1 MYTTS
6 NEYKNDNLQAYR
18 QFESRITIGNRIIT
32 NEEVVSINLQ
42 QSIQQEATFTIGN
55 TISSSLNLTYLH
67 NDIEVSDREIINLEI
82 GLLVN
87 SDYEYIP
94 LGVYNIDLCNSND
107 TTTIITAYD
116 NMVKFDISYK
126 ENNSQPTVHSV
137 INRLSELTGIEFAG
151 TLSNYNNYNLV
162 SLSGYSCREVLGFVA
177 GVLGCNAI
185 IDREGKFKFIN
196 ISKTSS
202 LTITNENYSNYFRQS
217 KLYKISKIVN
227 TLDES
232 TIEIGSTNDDTV
244 CLNMTN
250 PFVNEERLQ
259 DIYNKMN
266 GFSFLPYELNWNGDL
281 SLDLGDSIEIVD
293 KKGTSLIQ
301 PILNQSFIYT
311 GGLSSIV
318 QAQGDTKL
326 ANDYAT
332 KSKEEANLDRV
343 KDETIENSENIDRLN
358 ISVAEIDKVLANK
371 IEVKDLAT
379 INADIKNLKTDKA
392 EIKDLNVTNATIDS
406 LNTKVANVEELVTTK
421 ANIVDLNA
429 TNAEITKLQT
439 EDATIKNLVA
449 EKATITDLNAAIADI
464 EVLDAEVGDI
474 KTLVNGNLTSDNIQ
488 SLHLTASNTT
498 FDNAII
504 KDAMIEGVNAGKVNA
519 GTLNT
524 NNVNIS
530 SKDGSMLLQGSLQQ
544 FKDENDKVRI
554 QIGKDTT
561 GNFTFILYD
570 ENGTGVLI
578 DETGIKDSSALGDG
592 LIVDANVSDNAN
604 ISGDKLD
611 IDSVFSEMN
620 ESTSTLKSTKIYLDD
635 KGQTLDVAFNNMSTT
650 VEDTKE
656 QVETNATDISVAQ
669 GQISSLI
676 SNTTITKED
685 GTTVSLKDEY
695 NSTKD
700 TVNSHTQT
708 IGLLE
713 TNYKSTLKSSSVQYY
728 LSTSTTSTTG
738 GSWQDTAPEWV
749 NGKYM
754 WQRMKYVYT
763 DGTVTYGAESC
774 VAGAKGDTGAQG
786 IQGPPGAT
794 GAQGPTGA
802 TGAKGDTGEKGQ
814 SLVLSTPQWY
824 KSTSNTSQT
833 GGSWSETMPIITIGY
848 YLWLRYKLDWQNPT
862 ATTYTTPTLEQIGEA
877 VKEVQSKQVILEQ
890 SLDGFKQTVS
900 NTYATQ
906 SSLDTTNGNVDKLQ
920 TNLSEVEQTANKF
933 DWLVASGDSSS
944 NMTLTDDFYTVVTSN
959 IKLTAEN
966 ITLEGLVTAN
976 DNFRILTDGTCEA
989 NDITVSGSIS
999 VNELTC
1005 NSINVPWYDRCL
1017 TSNVTIYIDPDYI
1030 YEADTVEEMFY
1041 DGATFCSF
1049 ADLLSVCPR
1058 NLNGYIL
1065 DVYLNAD
1072 LIEKINITQL
1082 CNGRLRVHMQG
1093 HTLKGYFR
1101 IYGRTIEC
1109 LMYGNKYGSTK
1120 GNTRGKIIPGSVGYY
1135 YSPYRY
1141 CLVADTCKFT
1151 CYDLDLYN
1159 GTDTTYQT
1167 NGVACSNGCTAYLS
1181 AIKAVNTPR
1190 TLVRI
1195 NAMSH
1200 VYIESSSGLT
1210 SSNSFQAVS
1219 GSLMQLNTTTHAGRS
1234 SGSSHTYTANN
1245 GLIYSDGVT
1254 WDSSAV
1260 TDSNN
1265 TNTDT
1270 STTVTKTATIK
1281 STSGNS
1287 WRTSGSYANSWAS
1300 DVIVRQG
1307 RWTTSLGINQGYW
1320 WFGNDIYNILQ
1331 SSSNEITSIKIK
1343 VTRNSGGTS
1352 SAVTHYLRAHTYAS
1366 KPSSPSLLG
1375 TSVLNKSFSLATGN
1389 STTISLSASEI
1400 SALKSNKAK
1409 GFGLYTSNNT
1419 AGSSGS
1425 YSCCSATATVT
1436 ITYKTIE

>member
-250 PFVNEERLQ
+250 PFVNEEILQ

-293 KKGTSLIQ
+293 KKGTSLMQ
-301 PILNQSFIYT
+301 PILNQSFVYT

-326 ANDYAT
+326 ANDYTT

-464 EVLDAEVGDI
+464 EVLDAKVGDI

-635 KGQTLDVAFNNMSTT
+635 KGQTLDVAFNAMETT
-650 VEDTKE
+650 VEGNTE
-656 QVETNATDISVAQ
+656 QINTNTTSISTQQ
-669 GQISSLI
+669 GEIDQLI

-685 GTTVSLKDEY
+685 GTVVQMKDAF
-695 NSTKD
+695 NSVKD
-700 TVNSHTQT
+700 TVDSHTQT
-708 IGLLE
+708 INSHE
-713 TNYKSTLKSSSVQYY
+713 STLSGV
-728 LSTSTTSTTG
+728 
-738 GSWQDTAPEWV
+738 TA
-749 NGKYM
+749 K
-754 WQRMKYVYT
+754 Q
-763 DGTVTYGAESC
+763 AEF
-774 VAGAKGDTGAQG
+774 T
-786 IQGPPGAT
+786 
-794 GAQGPTGA
+794 
-802 TGAKGDTGEKGQ
+802 
-814 SLVLSTPQWY
+814 
-824 KSTSNTSQT
+824 
-833 GGSWSETMPIITIGY
+833 
-848 YLWLRYKLDWQNPT
+848 QN
-862 ATTYTTPTLEQIGEA
+862 
-877 VKEVQSKQVILEQ
+877 
-890 SLDGFKQTVS
+890 LDGFKTEVS
-900 NTYATQ
+900 NTYSTKDELIDAQ
-906 SSLDTTNGNVDKLQ
+906 ND
-920 TNLSEVEQTANKF
+920 LSQDISVVEQQANKIN
-933 DWLVASGDSSS
+933 WVVGSGTSQS
-944 NMTLTDDFYTVVTSN
+944 NMTLTDEAYNLISD
-959 IKLTAEN
+959 N
-966 ITLEGLVTAN
+966 ITLTADHIDLDGYVSN
-976 DNFRILTDGTCEA
+976 SSDDPNWSIGTDGNMEVKNMNVEGEMSTDVLNCNVINNPNYPATLSGDINLYVSNLVGSDDYTLDEVLASIDESEA
-989 NDITVSGSIS
+989 QGS
-999 VNELTC
+999 
-1005 NSINVPWYDRCL
+1005 
-1017 TSNVTIYIDPDYI
+1017 
-1030 YEADTVEEMFY
+1030 
-1041 DGATFCSF
+1041 
-1049 ADLLSVCPR
+1049 ADLIKKFYSLRGVESALPR
-1058 NLNGYIL
+1058 NLNGKTVRIYLETDDNGQILFRNFMGGRILIFLCSHEVKGYIG
-1065 DVYLNAD
+1065 DYNCYSDFKIYGGSTQSEPTTYGVIRPSTNTVYSSDNSSVFFQKSPACGIYYCNIYGGSSASGYSAVKVTED
-1072 LIEKINITQL
+1072 CMCRIEL
-1082 CNGRLRVHMQG
+1082 CNFYSAYTFVNVSSISQV
-1093 HTLKGYFR
+1093 F
-1101 IYGRTIEC
+1101 C
-1109 LMYGNKYGSTK
+1109 NKTTGKATDYAFKSYTGSMLHLANTTQASGTK
-1120 GNTRGKIIPGSVGYY
+1120 GNVY
-1135 YSPYRY
+1135 
-1141 CLVADTCKFT
+1141 
-1151 CYDLDLYN
+1151 
-1159 GTDTTYQT
+1159 
-1167 NGVACSNGCTAYLS
+1167 CSNGSVIYG
-1181 AIKAVNTPR
+1181 
-1190 TLVRI
+1190 TLAQTI
-1195 NAMSH
+1195 
-1200 VYIESSSGLT
+1200 SGT
-1210 SSNSFQAVS
+1210 
-1219 GSLMQLNTTTHAGRS
+1219 
-1234 SGSSHTYTANN
+1234 N
-1245 GLIYSDGVT
+1245 GIT
-1254 WDSSAV
+1254 WDSSTAV
-1260 TDSNN
+1260 EN
-1265 TNTDT
+1265 TTT
-1270 STTVTKTATIK
+1270 TTKTITATVTYKSNYGDTYRSTVYNNWKKDGTCRQGDYGYGDCTGLWFFGTAFAEVKGKTINKVTITIK
-1281 STSGNS
+1281 
-1287 WRTSGSYANSWAS
+1287 
-1300 DVIVRQG
+1300 RQ
-1307 RWTTSLGINQGYW
+1307 T
-1320 WFGNDIYNILQ
+1320 
-1331 SSSNEITSIKIK
+1331 
-1343 VTRNSGGTS
+1343 GGTS
-1352 SAVTHYLRAHTYAS
+1352 ASVEHKLWMHNYSTRPSGAPTLTSGWSKTFNLAV
-1366 KPSSPSLLG
+1366 
-1375 TSVLNKSFSLATGN
+1375 GN
-1389 STTISLSASEI
+1389 STTITITDSTVLNAI
-1400 SALKSNKAK
+1400 KNGTCK
-1409 GFGLYTSNNT
+1409 GFAIRHTYDS
-1419 AGSSGS
+1419 SHYSVCSGS
-1425 YSCCSATATVT
+1425 ATVK
-1436 ITYKTIE
+1436 ITYTE